1 MNAALA
7 AIIAALLT
15 GLAGFFYGRTVGE
28 EHCEAVS
35 AREEKVAAIAGDAA
49 ASAAAAAIAKLRP
62 IHQTTR
68 ATLEREVREN
78 TVYRDCRSGPV
89 SLRAF
94 NAAIPGYVEP
104 AASGVVPAANTAD

>member
-1 MNAALA
+1 MNALLAAALA
-7 AIIAALLT
+7 AVLAL
-15 GLAGFFYGRTVGE
+15 LAGFFYGRTVGE
-28 EHCEAVS
+28 EHRIALM
-35 AREEKVAAIAGDAA
+35 ARDEKVVAMAADAA
-49 ASAAAAAIAKLRP
+49 ASAIAKLRP

-89 SLRAF
+89 SMRAF

-104 AASGVVPAANTAD
+104 AASGVVPAADADN